1 VRFAL
6 TNLHLSSDAEVS
18 FDVELDRVLNSIGW
32 YAKEYKLSPKQ
43 VKWVFEAGLIAGAN
57 SGKLTIPPSTL
68 ECHEILVFFRHR
80 EQHSHRPWRAQDRE
94 GRERGELRRVE
105 RQYGSFT
112 RSFTL
117 PSSAD
122 PGQVSAHYD
131 NGVLKIKLAKKAVV
145 GYFGL
150 FAHESKRNAPTND
163 SKTARLVR
171 PSEMSEISGT
181 LKLLC

>member
-68 ECHEILVFFRHR
+68 ECHEILVFFGIESNTLTVHGERKI
-80 EQHSHRPWRAQDRE
+80 EKEEKEENFVAWSGSTEASPAHSRCPVRRI
-94 GRERGELRRVE
+94 RG
-105 RQYGSFT
+105 
-112 RSFTL
+112 
-117 PSSAD
+117 
-122 PGQVSAHYD
+122 
-131 NGVLKIKLAKKAVV
+131 K
-145 GYFGL
+145 
-150 FAHESKRNAPTND
+150 
-163 SKTARLVR
+163 
-171 PSEMSEISGT
+171 
-181 LKLLC
+181 